1 MSPDQLVYHLRV
13 LLLLGWPEVEA
24 DDQLLVMPAVP
35 TSEAFFRGNRP
46 SLILDSL
53 TRIDLGPKRH
63 SSNMTTSVEDI
74 S

>member
-35 TSEAFFRGNRP
+35 TSEALCRGNWP

-53 TRIDLGPKRH
+53 SRIDLGPRRH
-63 SSNMTTSVEDI
+63 SSMITSVEDI
-74 S
+74 